1 MPAFK
6 LSAARISAGLA
17 ASAFFASTSFAAT
30 LVVNRETP
38 LQVAGSPGFTYLV
51 NGDTGSLNVA
61 TEGFLFCS
69 NIGTAPPRAVTVI
82 PHHGDWR
89 LPIAQDVQVV
99 GYNSGQ
105 LRVNQSLPST
115 LVCHSVGA
123 EGEVASGFTDGIF
136 RNALESTAAEQFP
149 NLINWMAPS
158 GFNWNNPT
166 WSAIP
171 VDPCGPTQDQPAA
184 VDENVTCAAVTGQRS
199 AGAGGTLRAP
209 TLWTGTDGSN
219 FFYVARVDAR
229 YGPATGANRPASA
242 PSFGDQAPAG
252 TDSALLRLADAYD
265 AGVVGVG
272 GGYLGDT
279 GTWCV
284 LDAFPTSLNTGMC
297 NGATS
302 AGALNGTLADSNFPG
317 LVVAVPP
324 FGFQSFSFYVA
335 LMRPIVGAPPPTNV
349 PAVAVSIMVEPS
361 VTAEGGDAFK
371 GDDVVF
377 GFLPS
382 STGFPWMTG
391 Q

>member
-6 LSAARISAGLA
+6 MSVSRIFAGLA
-17 ASAFFASTSFAAT
+17 TSAFFASTSFAAT

-38 LQVAGSPGFTYLV
+38 LQTSGNPGFTYIV
-51 NGDTGSLNVA
+51 NGSSGSLNVA

-69 NIGTAPPRAVTVI
+69 NVGTAQPTAVTVV
-82 PHHGDWR
+82 PQHGNWR
-89 LPIAQDVQVV
+89 LPVAQDVQGV
-99 GYNSGQ
+99 GYNSGELQVNRNQ
-105 LRVNQSLPST
+105 LST

-123 EGEVASGFTDGIF
+123 QGEIASGLTDGIF
-136 RNALESTAAEQFP
+136 RNAYETTAAEQFS
-149 NLINWMAPS
+149 NFINWTPPV

-166 WSAIP
+166 WSAVP
-171 VDPCGPTQDQPAA
+171 VDPCGPNQNQPAA
-184 VDENVTCAAVTGQRS
+184 VDENVTCAAVSGQRS
-199 AGAGGTLRAP
+199 AGAGSTLRSP

-229 YGPATGANRPASA
+229 YGPATGANRPMSVPA
-242 PSFGDQAPAG
+242 FGGDAPAG
-252 TDSALLRLADAYD
+252 TDSALLRLNDAYD

-284 LDAFPTSLNTGMC
+284 LDAFPTSLSTAMC

-302 AGALNGTLADSNFPG
+302 SGALSGTLGDSNFPG
-317 LVVAVPP
+317 LTVAVPP
-324 FGFQSFSFYVA
+324 FGAQSFSFYVA
-335 LMRPIVGAPPPTNV
+335 LMRPIVGAPPAV
-349 PAVAVSIMVEPS
+349 SEPAVSVSIMVEPS

-377 GFLPS
+377 GFLPAS
-382 STGFPWMTG
+382 NGFPWMSG